1 MTELRCENVSLAM
14 PAERERPYRNLF
26 AQQDKLDW
34 IGNDILG
41 VGAEKQWRA
50 QQPSETDETLTVVLD
65 LSQYKSA
72 IDSNRVFFALNL
84 ASGSGLAENEVK
96 KYAKGGINVDFSAK
110 IIPHENTMS
119 TKVRTQYK
127 IFQDVYSRHIGAEV
141 SQMDR
146 RKYSKS
152 RSEFTY
158 GEIVFPTFLPV
169 LELAC

>member
-1 MTELRCENVSLAM
+1 MTELRGDNVSMAM

-34 IGNDILG
+34 IGNNILG

-50 QQPSETDETLTVVLD
+50 QQPPETDDALTVVLD
-65 LSQYKSA
+65 LSQYKSPM
-72 IDSNRVFFALNL
+72 DSNRVFFALNL
-84 ASGSGLAENEVK
+84 ASGSGLAEDEVE
-96 KYAKGGINVDFSAK
+96 KYAKDGLSVNFSAK

-127 IFQDVYSRHIGAEV
+127 IFQDVYSRYIGSEV

-152 RSEFTY
+152 R
-158 GEIVFPTFLPV
+158 
-169 LELAC
+169 